1 MSSEFDLES
10 FSRIG
15 KSLSNASS
23 LRSIR
28 ESLESSRQQT
38 RRSREISF
46 VSLSEVNTQIVDF
59 HVDRGRHAVMLSS
72 PRSESLQDSSS
83 TTRNPFQHLV
93 SLEDKNSLR
102 ASKMRKRQA
111 DKLHENRFI
120 SQRGS
125 RELDAKP
132 PKEKLV
138 LPSSSFLAPERKES
152 VYYKMQDK
160 RYAAVPPIGHYD
172 ASYELVRPKTARLC
186 YIAAKQHNVR
196 SSSPQ
201 GHFKVSETH
210 FTRSK
215 SFEYAP
221 SSISKSVEN
230 EMTSSPFNLRGE
242 EERLMFSPQE
252 RKENSR
258 DLQESISQVSFR
270 RGHDPSEI
278 QSTDQN
284 SWLRPEKTQDF
295 NKTSGR
301 FVGDRALIAGY
312 LALSRKEM
320 FDLEYS
326 PSVEILEITKRH
338 TPTPDL
344 SRSGR
349 DHNDALE
356 RLGYVTPER
365 TAATPY
371 YPKVAD
377 PIRWS
382 EQRNW
387 FHATHPNVRRHCHR
401 WFLRLLGTEQQGKCQ
416 HEDNASKEMDVFGQS
431 SPFGIGSAR
440 GVKQQPTSLQSQ
452 GVASNV
458 KTHPIL

>member
-1 MSSEFDLES
+1 MC
-10 FSRIG
+10 
-15 KSLSNASS
+15 
-23 LRSIR
+23 
-28 ESLESSRQQT
+28 
-38 RRSREISF
+38 
-46 VSLSEVNTQIVDF
+46 
-59 HVDRGRHAVMLSS
+59 
-72 PRSESLQDSSS
+72 
-83 TTRNPFQHLV
+83 
-93 SLEDKNSLR
+93 
-102 ASKMRKRQA
+102 
-111 DKLHENRFI
+111 
-120 SQRGS
+120 
-125 RELDAKP
+125 
-132 PKEKLV
+132 
-138 LPSSSFLAPERKES
+138 PS
-152 VYYKMQDK
+152 D
-160 RYAAVPPIGHYD
+160 AAVPPIGHYD

-356 RLGYVTPER
+356 RLG
-365 TAATPY
+365 
-371 YPKVAD
+371 D
-377 PIRWS
+377 PCFS
-382 EQRNW
+382 SL
-387 FHATHPNVRRHCHR
+387 C
-401 WFLRLLGTEQQGKCQ
+401 
-416 HEDNASKEMDVFGQS
+416 S
-431 SPFGIGSAR
+431 SPS
-440 GVKQQPTSLQSQ
+440 V
-452 GVASNV
+452 
-458 KTHPIL
+458 

>member
-230 EMTSSPFNLRGE
+230 EM
-242 EERLMFSPQE
+242 
-252 RKENSR
+252 
-258 DLQESISQVSFR
+258 
-270 RGHDPSEI
+270 
-278 QSTDQN
+278 
-284 SWLRPEKTQDF
+284 
-295 NKTSGR
+295 
-301 FVGDRALIAGY
+301 
-312 LALSRKEM
+312 
-320 FDLEYS
+320 
-326 PSVEILEITKRH
+326 
-338 TPTPDL
+338 
-344 SRSGR
+344 
-349 DHNDALE
+349 
-356 RLGYVTPER
+356 
-365 TAATPY
+365 
-371 YPKVAD
+371 
-377 PIRWS
+377 
-382 EQRNW
+382 
-387 FHATHPNVRRHCHR
+387 
-401 WFLRLLGTEQQGKCQ
+401 
-416 HEDNASKEMDVFGQS
+416 
-431 SPFGIGSAR
+431 
-440 GVKQQPTSLQSQ
+440 
-452 GVASNV
+452 
-458 KTHPIL
+458 